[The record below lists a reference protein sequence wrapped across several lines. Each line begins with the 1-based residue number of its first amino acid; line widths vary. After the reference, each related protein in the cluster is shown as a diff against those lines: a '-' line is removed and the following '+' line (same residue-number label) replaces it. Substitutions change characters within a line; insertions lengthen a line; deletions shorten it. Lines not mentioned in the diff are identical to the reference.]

1 MTALMLIAQTS
12 PLAQQ
17 NATLTPE
24 EFFSTQ
30 LVTLLCW
37 LTLGA
42 MALLLF
48 LGASDQVVIFFD
60 ANDVFWS
67 LMPFGSLIGSFVILV
82 SLQPST
88 DVQEV
93 SFASVVL
100 LNLVA
105 IAGLLLAFVG
115 VLITVHNAVRYNRS
129 LPLGVLVGIFKMSI
143 ALLMIVTLVGHLFK
157 ASRSNTMIAFSWN
170 LLAVGVLGWLWMR
183 LVNGRRVYLQRGWA
197 VEVDGQLWVVR

>member
-1 MTALMLIAQTS
+1 
-12 PLAQQ
+12 
-17 NATLTPE
+17 
-24 EFFSTQ
+24 
-30 LVTLLCW
+30 
-37 LTLGA
+37 
-42 MALLLF
+42 
-48 LGASDQVVIFFD
+48 
-60 ANDVFWS
+60 
-67 LMPFGSLIGSFVILV
+67 
-82 SLQPST
+82 QPST